1 MQGKTAI
8 ANILKQEG
16 VEIAFC
22 FPNNP
27 LIDAIAAA
35 GIRPI
40 IARMERGA
48 VNMADAYTRIN
59 NGAQNGVCIVQA
71 GPGIENAFPGVA
83 QAFADNVPILMLP
96 GHEGSSRT
104 SHDLGLLRHPQLRR
118 RHQVGRDD

>member
-16 VEIAFC
+16 VELAFC
-22 FPNNP
+22 FPNNT

-35 GIRPI
+35 GIRPV

-48 VNMADAYTRIN
+48 VNMADAYSRIN
-59 NGAQNGVCIVQA
+59 NGHKTGVCIVQA

-83 QAFADNVPILMLP
+83 QAYADSVPILMLP
-96 GHEGSSRT
+96 GT
-104 SHDLGLLRHPQLRR
+104 
-118 RHQVGRDD
+118 